1 MGSRAGLAASEHY
14 GQVTFGGLPVP
25 GATVTASQGDKQFVT
40 ITDQQGVYK
49 VADLADGVWT
59 IRVDML
65 GFSASSQDV
74 TVAAGSQPSSW
85 ELKLM
90 PFEEIARAA
99 PPQPPTSSFQRAA
112 ATANASNASNPS
124 NPSNLS
130 NLSNLSNPSNP
141 ESPGSDADLA
151 QRAADGFLVNGSV
164 NNGAASPFAQLAQ
177 FGNNR
182 RGLRSLY
189 NGGFGAIVGNSAFD
203 ARAFSFTESEHAE
216 GGLQ

>member
-49 VADLADGVWT
+49 IADLADGVWT

-65 GFSASSQDV
+65 GFSPSSQDV

-90 PFEEIARAA
+90 PFEEIARTA
-99 PPQPPTSSFQRAA
+99 PPQPVPSSFQRAA
-112 ATANASNASNPS
+112 ATATVRIHELFELRTPRTLRTFDLRTLRTLRTVRTLRTFRTLEPSTSNPS
-124 NPSNLS
+124 NP
-130 NLSNLSNPSNP
+130 
-141 ESPGSDADLA
+141 
-151 QRAADGFLVNGSV
+151 
-164 NNGAASPFAQLAQ
+164 
-177 FGNNR
+177 
-182 RGLRSLY
+182 
-189 NGGFGAIVGNSAFD
+189 
-203 ARAFSFTESEHAE
+203 
-216 GGLQ
+216 